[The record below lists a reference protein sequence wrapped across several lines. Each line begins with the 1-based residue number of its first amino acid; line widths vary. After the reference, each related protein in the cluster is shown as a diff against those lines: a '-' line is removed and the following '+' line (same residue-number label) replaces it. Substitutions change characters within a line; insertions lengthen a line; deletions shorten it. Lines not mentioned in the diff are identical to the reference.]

1 MFLNLF
7 RTRVNY
13 YFSTAKPLLLGM
25 KVIPIPMLT
34 DNYGYMVHGSK
45 IENTILVDPAE
56 SKVVLPFLT
65 HFPHHKISH
74 IFLTHKHW
82 DHVGDVDVLIKELGT
97 RYEHEIEVV
106 AGEVE
111 KIGVTTFPI
120 KEKKKFSIS
129 EIEVTAI
136 PTPCHTLG
144 AISFYLE
151 DKNHY
156 TDQNDPE
163 LIKKS
168 GTECIRCVFTGDTH
182 FIGGCGK
189 FFEGDAKMMLKNMDT
204 LGELPKDTFVFPGH
218 EYTASNLQWAMGI
231 EWENEAYAKKLEQV
245 QEKIEKGDYSI
256 PSTIAEE
263 FDINIFWRTR
273 NPIIQERVGK
283 KDPVEVMHEL
293 RKLKDQKASLKKA
306 TL

>member
-1 MFLNLF
+1 MSLNLF
-7 RTRVNY
+7 RTRVKYN
-13 YFSTAKPLLLGM
+13 FTKAKSLVLGM
-25 KVIPIPMLT
+25 RVIPIPMLS
-34 DNYGYMVHGSK
+34 DNYGYFIYGSK
-45 IENTILVDPAE
+45 WENSILVDPAE
-56 SKVVLPFLT
+56 SKVVTLFLN
-65 HFPHHKISH
+65 HFPQHQVSH

-82 DHVGDVDVLIKELGT
+82 DHVGDVEVLIKELST
-97 RYEHEIEVV
+97 KYNRDIVVV
-106 AGEVE
+106 AGERD
-111 KIGVTTFPI
+111 KIKVTTKRI
-120 KEKKKFSIS
+120 KEKTTFEIN

-156 TDQNDPE
+156 ADQNDPE

-168 GTECIRCVFTGDTH
+168 GTECFRCVFTGDTH

-218 EYTASNLQWAMGI
+218 EYTKSNLEWAMGI
-231 EWENEAYAKKLEQV
+231 EWENEAYATKLEKV
-245 QEKIEKGDYSI
+245 KEKLEKGDYSI
-256 PSTIAEE
+256 PSTIGEE

-273 NPIIQERVGK
+273 NPVIQERLGK
-283 KDPVEVMHEL
+283 KDPVEVMQEL
-293 RKLKDQKASLKKA
+293 RRLKDEKVSLKK
-306 TL
+306 TVI